1 MAFFIL
7 MAAQTAGEA
16 SVLHWTTRI
25 LSLNCD
31 NHPVVQRRSTSE
43 IPQLAYRQEDSD
55 VLTATRFEA
64 ERPVGHAAKLI
75 LGVCNGEVHILPA
88 QTPGMLK
95 ITVQLGA
102 SLHHEQTPK
111 SYLQKFEIS
120 PELADI
126 EWKLPSHSRPEI
138 YVYLPE
144 DANLDLNVGNS
155 QLEVKGN
162 RGNKRLDVG
171 RGKARLYVASGNT
184 DFSRIT
190 VDVAMGSFA
199 DLRPE
204 GKENHKIPLHE
215 EIQGSGASTATV
227 SAAMGKVEIVPE

>member
-1 MAFFIL
+1 MRWLMAFFIL

-64 ERPVGHAAKLI
+64 ERPFGQVAKLI

-102 SLHHEQTPK
+102 SLHHEQHPKAICRNSRFHPNSRISNGNCPATQSPK
-111 SYLQKFEIS
+111 SMCIFRRTPIS
-120 PELADI
+120 ISTLATPNWRSRAI
-126 EWKLPSHSRPEI
+126 AATSASMWAEEKLA
-138 YVYLPE
+138 Y
-144 DANLDLNVGNS
+144 
-155 QLEVKGN
+155 
-162 RGNKRLDVG
+162 
-171 RGKARLYVASGNT
+171 
-184 DFSRIT
+184 
-190 VDVAMGSFA
+190 M
-199 DLRPE
+199 
-204 GKENHKIPLHE
+204 
-215 EIQGSGASTATV
+215 
-227 SAAMGKVEIVPE
+227 